1 MKKRKKTSPILILF
15 RILFTC
21 CLIYS
26 VVFIFQNSLEIASVS
41 SEKSEQVQEI
51 VNNAAGTVGLGP
63 FSLHVIR
70 KLAHFTEFM
79 LMGFWFM
86 LCLRVYTRHFVRHI
100 SWPLFLGLTTAVADE
115 TIQLFVDG
123 RGSSVKDV
131 WIDFAGFNVG
141 LFIALFLL
149 LFFRMCSIVF
159 AHRHDHTDEYEE
171 YEELEQQEDV
181 PVEDEWFEELQQEEV
196 YRIEPSRQTPRS
208 NSVIQTQDMPKRMN
222 YRENQ
227 PRRAEAQDSYD
238 TTIEY

>member
-1 MKKRKKTSPILILF
+1 MKRRKKTSPILIFF

-26 VVFIFQNSLEIASVS
+26 VVFIFRNSLEIASVS

-51 VNNAAGTVGLGP
+51 VNNVAGAIGLGP
-63 FSLHVIR
+63 ISLHVIR

-86 LCLRVYTRHFVRHI
+86 LCLRVYTRRFVRHI

-171 YEELEQQEDV
+171 YEEELEQQEAES
-181 PVEDEWFEELQQEEV
+181 VEDEWFEELQREEPH
-196 YRIEPSRQTPRS
+196 RIEPSS
-208 NSVIQTQDMPKRMN
+208 DFVIQTHDVPKRMN